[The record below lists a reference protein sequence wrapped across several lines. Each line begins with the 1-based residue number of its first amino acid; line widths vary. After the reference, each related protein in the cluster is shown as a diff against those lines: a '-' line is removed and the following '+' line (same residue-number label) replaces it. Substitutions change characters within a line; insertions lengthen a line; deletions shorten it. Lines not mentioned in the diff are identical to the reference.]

1 VRRGLL
7 LLLLLLISSVVFT
20 DTQQTHSC
28 DATDHELVD
37 CQTSSNVHHMSGPAK
52 LLCTA
57 AAATARHSSR

>member
-1 VRRGLL
+1 VRRGLLL

-37 CQTSSNVHHMSGPAK
+37 YQTSSNVHHMSGPPK
-52 LLCTA
+52 LLCT